1 MLNISNFFVTLAEDQ
16 TTTEN
21 VGMDLIRLIFGVL
34 SRYVYDFIA
43 KITDIFYDIAL
54 VLNVNGEGI
63 SKLANSITD
72 KLFVVILIYMIFRGT
87 ITMLSYLVDPESF
100 QDKAKGGATFIKK
113 VLISIVLLIS
123 INPIFNLL
131 GTIQADIIDSD
142 IVTNLFNGNK
152 TNTVFETDGGQTI
165 YFMSMSPRCD
175 DGYLVATFSK
185 GEHLSLE
192 TLKPFI
198 QPYGQ
203 TDMANLIGEPV
214 YYCGADMTD
223 LFNGNYNDFKYID
236 SDPDSTY
243 QTMSGILSPRTSA
256 MDYLGPSVYNS
267 TNGTWPDQHEYNID
281 FNFFFCL
288 VVGIV
293 ILLVLISFT
302 FDVVIRAFN
311 LVVLKVLAPVPII
324 AYMSPKGKDAEMLGI
339 WIKKVI
345 STWASL
351 FIRLIALEFALAIIS
366 IICDGGVLPD
376 NSFGF
381 IESLFVIFGAL
392 MFAKKL
398 PQLLEEII
406 PGFKLSGGFELNPF
420 KRISNDALG
429 GKAAL
434 GLAAGAGA
442 LALGAATNFAQR
454 SAEGV
459 QAMSKATNSR
469 EALRA
474 VFGGAARTV
483 GSTIAGGTRAG
494 VNAFNRTRKDGNMFG
509 GLWNGYQ
516 TSMYSK
522 LKRDEYRAQGG
533 TGFGAL
539 AADFHRFTGT
549 LTAGQREYKRA
560 DELNSEIAGYQAQID
575 ANKLVVERE
584 KNNLKPHELFKS
596 EASAIKSRLSDL
608 YDKDSNVQ
616 AARARKEGFLKS
628 LADVDKEIETA
639 EAARKAYLGDDILE
653 KARLDKAISDAKNK
667 KTNAA
672 SNIKRLQDA
681 IDAAEKEVARSK
693 YATDETL
700 QAHLKNITALK
711 SEFRTE
717 LSGYSDVF
725 TSDGEYHSDVVR
737 SIDNHIAT
745 ENARI
750 AHYERENIQSYQD
763 KISDIKNSEEYKRVT
778 NDKSANKIANS
789 RTFNKETQAPGT
801 QWHGSVEGG
810 VVEGV
815 PMPGY
820 LDSNGDGRLGGGTI
834 RREFRS
840 GGGTP
845 PPPGPPPGGAP
856 H

>member
-1 MLNISNFFVTLAEDQ
+1 MLNITNFFVTLAEDQ

-100 QDKAKGGATFIKK
+100 QDKSKGGATFIKK

-288 VVGIV
+288 VAGIV

-442 LALGAATNFAQR
+442 MALGAATNFAQR
-454 SAEGV
+454 SVEGV
-459 QAMSKATNSR
+459 QAMSNATNTR
-469 EALRA
+469 EALRS

-509 GLWNGYQ
+509 GLWKGYQ

-522 LKRDEYRAQGG
+522 LKREEFHRQGG
-533 TGFGAL
+533 TVGRTI
-539 AADFHRFTGT
+539 AADLHRWTGT
-549 LTAGQREYKRA
+549 LTAGQQESIVAEQQDQYVAQMELRLSQDKRQLA
-560 DELNSEIAGYQAQID
+560 QEKHDALEPFQQYSDYAKKIKDRIENHKDVKKLMDDLEDAQAIGDEHEI
-575 ANKLVVERE
+575 
-584 KNNLKPHELFKS
+584 
-596 EASAIKSRLSDL
+596 SRL
-608 YDKDSNVQ
+608 
-616 AARARKEGFLKS
+616 RH
-628 LADVDKEIETA
+628 
-639 EAARKAYLGDDILE
+639 
-653 KARLDKAISDAKNK
+653 
-667 KTNAA
+667 
-672 SNIKRLQDA
+672 A
-681 IDAAEKEVARSK
+681 IDAQKAFVADKLFREDAEVRHYTQRMDEIRRNNVVLQEDRFDYQTVDSNGQTVFDSRSIYTTQHEANIVADN
-693 YATDETL
+693 YAQRE
-700 QAHLKNITALK
+700 
-711 SEFRTE
+711 SEFANR
-717 LSGYSDVF
+717 
-725 TSDGEYHSDVVR
+725 
-737 SIDNHIAT
+737 
-745 ENARI
+745 
-750 AHYERENIQSYQD
+750 ERQIEAY
-763 KISDIKNSEEYKRVT
+763 KNTEEYRT
-778 NDKSANKIANS
+778 AHDKMSAAKVANS
-789 RTFNKETQAPGT
+789 QKFNNEPQAAGTTFAAGQ
-801 QWHGSVEGG
+801 SIYGG
-810 VVEGV
+810 VIEGQA
-815 PMPGY
+815 MPGY
-820 LDSNGDGRLGGGTI
+820 FDANGDGNFGGG
-834 RREFRS
+834 RPR
-840 GGGTP
+840 GGGR
-845 PPPGPPPGGAP
+845 PPGPPPGGAP

>member
-1 MLNISNFFVTLAEDQ
+1 MLNITNFFVTLAEDQ

-72 KLFVVILIYMIFRGT
+72 KLFIVILIYMIFRGT

-113 VLISIVLLIS
+113 ILISIVLLIS

-175 DGYLVATFSK
+175 DSYLVATFSK

-192 TLKPFI
+192 TLKPFV

-223 LFNGNYNDFKYID
+223 LFNGNYDDYKYID

-442 LALGAATNFAQR
+442 MALGAATNFAQR
-454 SAEGV
+454 GVEGV
-459 QAMSKATNSR
+459 QAMSNATNTR
-469 EALRA
+469 EALRS

-483 GSTIAGGTRAG
+483 GSTVAGGARAG

-509 GLWNGYQ
+509 GLWKGYQ

-522 LKRDEYRAQGG
+522 LKREEFHRQGG
-533 TGFGAL
+533 TVGRTI
-539 AADFHRFTGT
+539 AADLHRWTGT
-549 LTAGQREYKRA
+549 LTAGQQEAIVAEQQDSYVSQAEQRLATDKRNLA
-560 DELNSEIAGYQAQID
+560 ERKANELRPY
-575 ANKLVVERE
+575 
-584 KNNLKPHELFKS
+584 ELYTEQSVK
-596 EASAIKSRLSDL
+596 IKSRL
-608 YDKDSNVQ
+608 
-616 AARARKEGFLKS
+616 
-628 LADVDKEIETA
+628 
-639 EAARKAYLGDDILE
+639 
-653 KARLDKAISDAKNK
+653 KAIVDNDGEVKAKQALLD
-667 KTNAA
+667 NAIA
-672 SNIKRLQDA
+672 TGDSAA
-681 IDAAEKEVARSK
+681 IDAA
-693 YATDETL
+693 T
-700 QAHLKNITALK
+700 TALK
-711 SEFRTE
+711 EAKNKARINAFEKDKELTE
-717 LSGYSDVF
+717 RVRGLDELKATYSAQLSGFDLYSR
-725 TSDGEYHSDVVR
+725 TSDG
-737 SIDNHIAT
+737 
-745 ENARI
+745 
-750 AHYERENIQSYQD
+750 
-763 KISDIKNSEEYKRVT
+763 KISDVNDDALSSVQYKQETISASYKSTEAQFEERQRQIDAYKNSEEYK
-778 NDKSANKIANS
+778 NAHNKMSAAKVANS
-789 RTFNKETQAPGT
+789 QKFNNEPQAAGTTFAAGQ
-801 QWHGSVEGG
+801 SVYGG
-810 VVEGV
+810 VIEGQA
-815 PMPGY
+815 MPGY
-820 LDSNGDGRLGGGTI
+820 FDANGDGNFGGG
-834 RREFRS
+834 RPR
-840 GGGTP
+840 GGGRP
-845 PPPGPPPGGAP
+845 SGPPPGGAP